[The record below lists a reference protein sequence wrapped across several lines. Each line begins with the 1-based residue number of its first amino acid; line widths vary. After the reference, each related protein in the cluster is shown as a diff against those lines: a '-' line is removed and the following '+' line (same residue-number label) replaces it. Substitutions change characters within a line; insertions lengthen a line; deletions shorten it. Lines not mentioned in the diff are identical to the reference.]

1 MEYDINKE
9 YCKIIQNKINMNE
22 YETALDNAIKLVSY
36 SPDYALAYYYCGLCH
51 FALGNFND
59 SINNYEKCIELDPA
73 FAKAYYNLGV
83 TIYYLN
89 KHKEAL
95 NYVEYAYKLFSKTE
109 DKEACVKCLDSIEY
123 IKEEHG
129 L

>member
-1 MEYDINKE
+1 MDYDISKE
-9 YCKIIQNKINMNE
+9 YCRIIQNKINLNDFD
-22 YETALDNAIKLVSY
+22 TALDNAKKLVSY
-36 SPDYALAYYYCGLCH
+36 CPDSAEGYYYVGLCC

-59 SINNYEKCIELDPA
+59 SINNYEKCIELDHN

-83 TIYYLN
+83 TRYYLN
-89 KHKEAL
+89 DHKEAL
-95 NYVEYAYKLFSKTE
+95 NYVEYAYKLFKKANN
-109 DKEACVKCLDSIEY
+109 KEACAKCLESIEY